1 MQTARTVYRPLL
13 AQATLGAAAPHSH
26 AALRPAAISFARRSY
41 ATEAGSDKNTLQEMQ
56 AKQMRLVDKMGRRK
70 QTPAIVSPVFSFFLT
85 SCQARKLTW
94 RVRQSAQVPIFGTLS
109 LSKSGRTHQLTWHH
123 HSELHPSLRRSG
135 HPCRLST
142 RRD

>member
-13 AQATLGAAAPHSH
+13 AQATLGAAGAAAPRSH

-41 ATEAGSDKNTLQEMQ
+41 ATEAGNDKNTLQEMQ

-85 SCQARKLTW
+85 SSQARKLTW
-94 RVRQSAQVPIFGTLS
+94 RIRTERTSTHIRYALSPVRT
-109 LSKSGRTHQLTWHH
+109 KTH
-123 HSELHPSLRRSG
+123 S
-135 HPCRLST
+135 
-142 RRD
+142 